1 MALTLSIGITENSY
15 SVANNTSSVTVSVNI
30 SWTGGSWD
38 HNYYTKYVTINGSQY
53 NFDSVKVNPN
63 RTKTGSQTLYST
75 TVTIGHNSDG
85 TGSVSCYSSVK
96 TATGSG
102 TVTAS
107 NSKTL
112 TTIPRASA
120 TRLSAS
126 SVNMGSAVTVYTD
139 RASSSFT
146 HYFYYRIGSGSWN
159 LVATGIGD
167 SYTWT
172 VPLSLASHVP
182 SGTSLSVTVNID
194 TYSGSTKIGST
205 YNTLTCYVPSSVVPS
220 VSGISVVDT
229 NGYES
234 TFGGYV
240 QGKSVPKITV
250 NASASYSSISQYK
263 VSFQGNNYISTSN
276 VITLGAISK
285 TGSSN
290 ITVTVTDARGRTA
303 SSEVTIT
310 SLAYSSPSVSA
321 TVIRCDADGTANDD
335 GAYMKITCKATITA
349 LNDINSKSVVL
360 AYKRKSEV
368 SWTTAKTWA
377 AYSIDEA
384 VIISA
389 DVNSSYDIKLTA
401 TDDFSGSNPAIF
413 TTEIG
418 TTEAIIDF
426 KSDGKGMAI
435 GKASERYG
443 LEVEWNAQ
451 FNNDVNINEVNFK
464 PSDSFK
470 EHWAAILNGE
480 TPSGTNPL
488 LDLIHPVG
496 SIYWSTNIT
505 SPETLFGGT
514 WEQIKDTFIL
524 AAGDSYSAGS
534 TGGEAEH
541 TLKTS
546 EIPAHTHGSK
556 SLVGYFNIRGC
567 DSGGKTDT
575 ITYADGIMSK
585 TYSTWSGSH
594 QRLTTTANTN
604 PNIYKITTDASHEHN
619 SVGGSGAHNN
629 MPPYLVAYCWKRTA

>member
-1 MALTLSIGITENSY
+1 MASYLTIGITQNSQ
-15 SVANNTSSVTVSVNI
+15 SIPNNTSNVTVTVSIYSEASWSEYQKPGYCTIDGTRYDFTSSFAKGTTTKIFEKTVNV
-30 SWTGGSWD
+30 S
-38 HNYYTKYVTINGSQY
+38 HNTDG
-53 NFDSVKVNPN
+53 
-63 RTKTGSQTLYST
+63 TKTLSVYASFSTKVSIGTLTKSE
-75 TVTIGHNSDG
+75 
-85 TGSVSCYSSVK
+85 
-96 TATGSG
+96 
-102 TVTAS
+102 
-107 NSKTL
+107 SKVL
-112 TTIPRASA
+112 TTIPRA
-120 TRLSAS
+120 TQPTLSSS
-126 SVNMGSAVTVYTD
+126 SVNLGSAVTITMN
-139 RASSSFT
+139 RASSAFT
-146 HYFYYRIGSGSWN
+146 HTLTYSFGSATGTIGSSLGTSKAWTPPLDLAAQIPNATSGTVVITCKTYNGSTLIGTKTVN
-159 LVATGIGD
+159 LTIN
-167 SYTWT
+167 
-172 VPLSLASHVP
+172 VP
-182 SGTSLSVTVNID
+182 STVIP
-194 TYSGSTKIGST
+194 TI
-205 YNTLTCYVPSSVVPS
+205 
-220 VSGISVVDT
+220 SGITISDT
-229 NGYES
+229 VSIDSQTLVEKYGAYIQN
-234 TFGGYV
+234 
-240 QGKSVPKITV
+240 KSIPKATI
-250 NASASYSSISQYK
+250 NASASYSTIKQYK
-263 VSFQGNNYISTSN
+263 VSYQGTSLLSN
-276 VITLGAISK
+276 TNEVTIGLLTQ
-285 TGSSN
+285 TGS
-290 ITVTVTDARGRTA
+290 VTIAVEVTDGRGRTA
-303 SSEVTIT
+303 SSEITIT

-321 TVIRCDADGTANDD
+321 TVIRCNADGTANDD
-335 GAYMKITCKATITA
+335 GAYMKVTCKTTITA

-360 AYKRKSEV
+360 AYKRKSET

-389 DVNSSYDIKLTA
+389 DADSSYDIKLTA
-401 TDDFSGSNPAIF
+401 TDDFSGSNPATF

-418 TTEAIIDF
+418 TTEAIMDF

-435 GKASERYG
+435 GKASEQYG
-443 LEVEWNAQ
+443 LEVEWNAK

-534 TGGEAEH
+534 TGGETTH
-541 TLKTS
+541 TLRTS

-594 QRLTTTANTN
+594 QRLTTTSNTN

-619 SVGGSGAHNN
+619 SVGGSGSHNN

>member
-1 MALTLSIGITENSY
+1 MASYLTIGITQNSQSIPNNTSNVTVTVSIYSEASWTEYQKPGYCTIDGTRYDFTSSFKKGTTTKIFEKTVNVSHNNDGTKTLSVYASFSTNLSIGTL
-15 SVANNTSSVTVSVNI
+15 
-30 SWTGGSWD
+30 
-38 HNYYTKYVTINGSQY
+38 TKSA
-53 NFDSVKVNPN
+53 SKV
-63 RTKTGSQTLYST
+63 
-75 TVTIGHNSDG
+75 
-85 TGSVSCYSSVK
+85 
-96 TATGSG
+96 
-102 TVTAS
+102 
-107 NSKTL
+107 L
-112 TTIPRASA
+112 TTIPRA
-120 TRLSAS
+120 TQPTLSSS
-126 SVNMGSAVTVYTD
+126 SVNLGSEVTITMN
-139 RASSSFT
+139 RASSAFT
-146 HYFYYRIGSGSWN
+146 HTLTYSFGSVTGTIGSSLGTSK
-159 LVATGIGD
+159 
-167 SYTWT
+167 TWT
-172 VPLSLASHVP
+172 PALDLASQIPNATSGTVVITCKTYNGSTLIGTKTVNLTINVP
-182 SGTSLSVTVNID
+182 STVTPTI
-194 TYSGSTKIGST
+194 
-205 YNTLTCYVPSSVVPS
+205 
-220 VSGISVVDT
+220 SGIAISDT
-229 NGYES
+229 VSIDSQTLVEKYGAYIQN
-234 TFGGYV
+234 
-240 QGKSVPKITV
+240 KSIPKATI
-250 NASASYSSISQYK
+250 NASASYSTIKQYK
-263 VSFQGNNYISTSN
+263 VSYQGTSLLSN
-276 VITLGAISK
+276 TNEVTLGLLTQ
-285 TGSSN
+285 TGS
-290 ITVTVTDARGRTA
+290 VTIAVEVMDGRGRTA
-303 SSEVTIT
+303 SSEITIT
-310 SLAYSSPSVSA
+310 SLAYNSPSVSA
-321 TVIRCDADGTANDD
+321 TVIRCNQDGTANDD
-335 GAYMKITCKATITA
+335 GAYMKVTCKTTITA

-360 AYKRKSEV
+360 TYKRKSET
-368 SWTTAKTWA
+368 SWTTAKTWT

-389 DVNSSYDIKLTA
+389 DADSSYDIKLTA
-401 TDDFSGSNPAIF
+401 TDDFSGSDPATF

-418 TTEAIIDF
+418 TTEAIMDF

-541 TLKTS
+541 KLKPS

-567 DSGGKTDT
+567 NTGGKTDT

-594 QRLTTTANTN
+594 ERLSTTANTN
-604 PNIYKITTDASHEHN
+604 PNIYRITTDASHEHN